1 MNLLNCVFKVVYK
14 MIYIYSCFEIF
25 VETKYGEFEK
35 TDFMKK
41 IKNYFVSE
49 NIQPIQQFLFIEDGN
64 QIMLYKSL
72 EKKDNLLFEPENYDF
87 IIRNDYREKKNKWM
101 NYKILYKNFQ
111 EITDYE
117 ISTASFLSF
126 VVYYEDK
133 IIDILLE
140 TEKYNYMVVG
150 NRINSKFIYYLLKN
164 MNINVGSYINFD
176 YHIQVVTHDVNI
188 LTLNSKQEL
197 VIGKKNVTI
206 V

>member
-1 MNLLNCVFKVVYK
+1 
-14 MIYIYSCFEIF
+14 
-25 VETKYGEFEK
+25 
-35 TDFMKK
+35 MKK

-72 EKKDNLLFEPENYDF
+72 EKKDSLLFEPENYDF

-126 VVYYEDK
+126 VVYYQDK